1 MERRLIVYFLL
12 HLFFFSFGK
21 VFPQVKT
28 PLFLEKQS
36 KAFNEGTFVLGYID
50 SRRAFYILTKDNFWK
65 LEMSGKRDWVKKEY
79 VNKEV
84 IAEIEFDNLS
94 WVSSSNAAYLVP
106 NGSGSIY
113 KFEDDEIVKL
123 QNSYDQRSNSISNY
137 FIYKNC
143 LYNYSGYGFWQFPS
157 FLSKFDLEKEKLSAF
172 ESKKGTL
179 VPPSHIKSF
188 SILDEKED
196 VFYVWG
202 GRKVDRAN
210 TISNSITNSNE
221 LWALDLNLGIW
232 KMKGKVNMPNVFY
245 KKSEL
250 GDVFT
255 FKTESKLYGIKDGQ
269 LCEFDFNEERITI
282 FKFQPSFNL
291 KIDSKT
297 PPAYC
302 SNSEALLISTIPFPN
317 QKLRRTQFVS
327 LSNFKSEL
335 VSNTSLVKSNFKSVL
350 IGFIILVILV
360 GVLLLAYYFYKRFF
374 IWRGKLIL
382 RRKRKRL
389 SFNNK
394 VITTLNEEE
403 VDFIFWMARIEGY
416 ASTTYIMD
424 RPSHGSS
431 NYDSI
436 KKRKL
441 ATMKSL
447 ELKLGTLNRNMKP
460 VFIHRKSNE
469 DLRLKECKLNN
480 EWIIVKD

>member
-12 HLFFFSFGK
+12 LLFFFSFGK
-21 VFPQVKT
+21 VFPQVET

-50 SRRAFYILTKDNFWK
+50 SKRTFYILTKDNFWK

-79 VNKEV
+79 INKEV

-94 WVSSSNAAYLVP
+94 WVASSNAAYLVP

-113 KFEDDEIVKL
+113 KFDDDEVVKL
-123 QNSYDQRSNSISNY
+123 QNSFDQRSNRVSNY

-143 LYNYSGYGFWQFPS
+143 LYNYSGYGFWQYPS

-179 VPPSHIKSF
+179 VPPSHTKPF
-188 SILDEKED
+188 SILDEKEN

-202 GRKVDRAN
+202 GRKVDRVN
-210 TISNSITNSNE
+210 TISNSISSSNE
-221 LWALDLNLGIW
+221 LWALDLNFGIW
-232 KMKGKVNMPNVFY
+232 TKRGKVNMPIAFY
-245 KKSEL
+245 KESDFEN
-250 GDVFT
+250 VFT
-255 FKTESKLYGIKDGQ
+255 FKTESKFYGINDEQ
-269 LCEFDFNEERITI
+269 LCEFDFDEERVSI
-282 FKFQPSFNL
+282 FKFQSNFDL
-291 KIDSKT
+291 KIDLKSQ
-297 PPAYC
+297 PAFC
-302 SNSEALLISTIPFPN
+302 SNSKALLISTIPFPN
-317 QKLRRTQFVS
+317 QKLRRIQFVS

-335 VSNTSLVKSNFKSVL
+335 VSTTSLVKSDFKSVL

-360 GVLLLAYYFYKRFF
+360 GVLLLAYFFSRHFF
-374 IWRGKLIL
+374 IWSGKLIL
-382 RRKRKRL
+382 RRERKRL

-394 VITTLNEEE
+394 VITTLNQEE
-403 VDFIFWMARIEGY
+403 VDFVFWIAKIEGY
-416 ASTTYIMD
+416 ASTSYIMD
-424 RPSHGSS
+424 RPSNGSS

-441 ATMKSL
+441 ATMRSL
-447 ELKLGTLNRNMKP
+447 ELKLGTLTRNKKP

-469 DLRLKECKLNN
+469 DLRLKEYKLND
-480 EWIIVKD
+480 EWIIIKD